1 MSDAIGGEAGGEVIL
16 GGGRQERR
24 ALLVV
29 GVIVV
34 VFGVYMAVSQPGGSL
49 TQIVWAVVAAVF
61 ANWTVRSLIEFFRPT
76 PGLRIN
82 SAGFDSG
89 DGLVRWE
96 DVDTMRICE
105 FDRFRW
111 VVPRFHYIGVEA
123 KDIDAWR
130 RSKNWLDRLEARLT
144 RRLLGVDVAIMG
156 IGLGLSLR
164 EALDVMQAHRSTP
177 GSG

>member
-1 MSDAIGGEAGGEVIL
+1 MSDPIGDEAGGEVIL
-16 GGGRQERR
+16 GAGRRERR

-29 GVIVV
+29 AVIAVA
-34 VFGVYMAVSQPGGSL
+34 FGVYMAFRQPGGSL
-49 TQIVWAVVAAVF
+49 AQIVWAVVAALF
-61 ANWTVRSLIEFFRPT
+61 ANWTVRSIVEIVRPT

-89 DGLVRWE
+89 DGLVRWN

-123 KDIDAWR
+123 RNIDAWR

-156 IGLGLSLR
+156 IGLGLSLQ
-164 EALDVMQAHRSTP
+164 EALDVMQAHRDTP
-177 GSG
+177 DSG

>member
-1 MSDAIGGEAGGEVIL
+1 MSDPIGDGAGGEAVL
-16 GGGRQERR
+16 GAGREERR

-29 GVIVV
+29 AVLVV
-34 VFGVYMAVSQPGGSL
+34 AFGVYMAIRQPGGSL
-49 TQIVWAVVAAVF
+49 AQIVWAVVAALF
-61 ANWTVRSLIEFFRPT
+61 ANWTVRSLIEIFRPT
-76 PGLRIN
+76 PRLRIN

-123 KDIDAWR
+123 KDTDAWR
-130 RSKNWLDRLEARLT
+130 GSKNWLDRLEARLT

-156 IGLGLSLR
+156 IGLGLSLP

-177 GSG
+177 DSG